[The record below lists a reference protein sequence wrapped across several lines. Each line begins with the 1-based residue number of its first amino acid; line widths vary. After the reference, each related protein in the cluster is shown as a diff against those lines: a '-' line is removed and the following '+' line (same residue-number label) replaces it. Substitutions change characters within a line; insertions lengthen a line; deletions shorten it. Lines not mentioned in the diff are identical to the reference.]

1 MKSRSIRIDPA
12 LQQAAEAVLS
22 EDESLSQFIETAVR
36 QSIAYR
42 QLRSEFLARG
52 LASRDEARRTTGRY
66 FDAQEVLAG
75 MDGILQTKHN
85 GRHSD

>member
-52 LASRDEARRTTGRY
+52 LASRDEARRKGRY